1 MSDDE
6 SPRLGE
12 SPSENKF
19 IDEIYSKAIKNGAIG
34 CKLLGAG
41 KGGFMFFICKKNAK
55 EKLVKSLYPLITL
68 DIDID
73 QQGSKLIYSNK

>member
-1 MSDDE
+1 MQFPNVS
-6 SPRLGE
+6 
-12 SPSENKF
+12 NQF
-19 IDEIYSKAIKNGAIG
+19 IDDVYSTAINNGAIG
-34 CKLLGAG
+34 GKLLGAG

-55 EKLVKSLYPLITL
+55 KKLVKSLYPLITL